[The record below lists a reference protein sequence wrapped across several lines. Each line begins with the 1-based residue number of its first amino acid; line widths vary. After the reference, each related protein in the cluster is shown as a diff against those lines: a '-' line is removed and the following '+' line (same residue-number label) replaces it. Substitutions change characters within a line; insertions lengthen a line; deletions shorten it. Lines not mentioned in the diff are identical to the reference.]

1 MNINSIVYRARCI
14 ILKIVQAIPGRPNT
28 VTEAEVKTFLENN
41 NKLNLQLATIDD
53 EGYPNIQPVW
63 FYFDKDSEKIY
74 VGTQKTTKKIQNIQ
88 RNPDKIYFSI
98 DDENFPYKGVKGRAV
113 ASLSDDVSKN
123 MKIVER
129 INLKYLGTL
138 EHPLA
143 KMLME
148 NTQNGTEIVV
158 ELTPTYFSA
167 WDFGKAM

>member
-1 MNINSIVYRARCI
+1 M
-14 ILKIVQAIPGRPNT
+14 PNT
-28 VTEAEVKTFLENN
+28 VTEAEVKKFLENN
-41 NKLNLQLATIDD
+41 DNKLNLQLATIDE

-167 WDFGKAM
+167 WDFGKAV